1 MLTKDTYE
9 SKRHLPI
16 YVNILLWIEFRMFQE
31 RLIFYFS
38 DYLIFFQVGGLFA
51 NMKANL
57 DFFRNNMKMNDNILS
72 ISHEFGVKKVISCLS
87 TCIFPDKTTYPI
99 DESMVR
105 WITIFIFSKFTN
117 SNPTLPN
124 LVLVML
130 KKSRILT

>member
-1 MLTKDTYE
+1 MIT
-9 SKRHLPI
+9 S
-16 YVNILLWIEFRMFQE
+16 F
-31 RLIFYFS
+31 
-38 DYLIFFQVGGLFA
+38 FFQVGGLFA

-105 WITIFIFSKFTN
+105 WITIFIF
-117 SNPTLPN
+117 
-124 LVLVML
+124 
-130 KKSRILT
+130 